1 MSSDTGQETKDHA
14 RLVLTV
20 RTADDVAARPK
31 KNWSLPAGGWEAL
44 LRTAAFEILE
54 FMLGVQV
61 GELPESAPRNAANM
75 TAMIGLAGE
84 LSGIL
89 SVRCPAAAA
98 ATLASRMLGAEV
110 TPSDSDTRDALGEI
124 ANVIAGT
131 LKAKVPGL
139 DDACLL
145 STPTI
150 VIGLDYKLFSISN
163 STSISVALQFEGQ
176 PLWITLDLHR

>member
-1 MSSDTGQETKDHA
+1 MESNAGHETKDHA

-20 RTADDVAARPK
+20 RTSDAATGPRK
-31 KNWSLPAGGWEAL
+31 KWSLPEGGWEPL
-44 LRTAAFEILE
+44 LRLAASEILE

-61 GELPESAPRNAANM
+61 GELPESVPRNTADM
-75 TAMIGLAGE
+75 TAMVGLAGE

-98 ATLASRMLGAEV
+98 ATLASKMLGTDV
-110 TPSDSDTRDALGEI
+110 PPSDADTRDALGEI
-124 ANVIAGT
+124 SNVIAGT

-139 DDACLL
+139 DEGCLL

-163 STSISVALQFEGQ
+163 STSVSVALQFEGQ
-176 PLWITLDLHR
+176 PLWITFDLHR

>member
-1 MSSDTGQETKDHA
+1 MGSETALESKNHA
-14 RLVLTV
+14 RLVFTV
-20 RTADDVAARPK
+20 QTAKSSAGAAK
-31 KNWSLPAGGWEAL
+31 KSWSLPEGGWEPL
-44 LRTAAFEILE
+44 LRISACEILE
-54 FMLGVQV
+54 FMLGVHV
-61 GELPESAPRNAANM
+61 DDLPDSAPKVLADM

-84 LSGIL
+84 LSGVVTI
-89 SVRCPAAAA
+89 RCPAAAA
-98 ATLASRMLGAEV
+98 ATLASKMLGTEV
-110 TPSDSDTRDALGEI
+110 SPTDADTRDALGEI

-163 STSISVALQFEGQ
+163 STTIGVALQFEGQ